1 MAERKKKK
9 QGAVRALWKTFVGE
23 GRNSDI
29 SLSFFAYVMILLVV
43 GIVMMSSASYAWA
56 YSEKDGDGLYYAR
69 NQAKMAV
76 IGFGAMIFFMKM
88 DYHNLK
94 NIKIPVIKKFNIAGL
109 LYVFAALLL
118 VLVLAIGNDE
128 GGTMGAKRW
137 LTLGPIN
144 FQPSEFAKLAIIVFF
159 AYNMERD
166 GKKMNTFKTGIM
178 KYAGLMAVYA
188 LLLYKEP
195 HLSGLI
201 LIVTISIAMILC
213 GGANKKQ
220 FILLGAAALALAVI
234 IISWQAQ
241 VEDSYVSKRIKSW
254 NDPFA
259 DVLDDTWQTANSI
272 IAIGSGGMFGLGL
285 GNSRQK
291 YMYLP
296 ETKNDFVF
304 PIVCEELGFVGAFA
318 IMMVFFLLIVEGFSI
333 AVRCKDRFGM
343 LIAVGITTQIGIQT
357 VLNLAVVSNLVPNTG
372 ISLPFFSYGG
382 TALIMQLAEMG
393 IMLNISQQ
401 RYYPSDK
408 PAKKKKSAQA
418 PERPELTN
426 A

>member
-1 MAERKKKK
+1 MAERKQKKT
-9 QGAVRALWKTFVGE
+9 GAARTLWKTFVGE

-201 LIVTISIAMILC
+201 LVVTISIAMILC

-220 FILLGAAALALAVI
+220 FLLLGAAALALAVI

-408 PAKKKKSAQA
+408 PAKKKKRAQA